1 MTATYRSCNFGDA
14 STIFSNEGSFHS
26 PQNIF
31 DNYYSVYSGAGMT
44 WYKFDIWYQYM
55 AGSSMFYHEQGFDE
69 FWRPGGT
76 SAAGVRE
83 VELSPKGK
91 LVDRFLRLTAA
102 EPDRG
107 VPFTPVAFLVD
118 YAHGWEPAPFWPNSF
133 QNWHGHP
140 DRFGYGDHERM
151 LEEYFSTAYFPIGP
165 ESEKPITATNE
176 VYLASPFGDI
186 FDVIQRLS
194 RRESLD
200 DDRHVSRRNRRRRNR
215 IDRGGRTAAGSIRG
229 QWRDAAGGRW
239 PSQRAGAGGA

>member
-1 MTATYRSCNFGDA
+1 
-14 STIFSNEGSFHS
+14 
-26 PQNIF
+26 
-31 DNYYSVYSGAGMT
+31 MT

-118 YAHGWEPAPFWPNSF
+118 YAHGWEPCAVLAEFV
-133 QNWHGHP
+133 
-140 DRFGYGDHERM
+140 
-151 LEEYFSTAYFPIGP
+151 
-165 ESEKPITATNE
+165 SE
-176 VYLASPFGDI
+176 LARPSRSL
-186 FDVIQRLS
+186 RL
-194 RRESLD
+194 RRS
-200 DDRHVSRRNRRRRNR
+200 
-215 IDRGGRTAAGSIRG
+215 
-229 QWRDAAGGRW
+229 
-239 PSQRAGAGGA
+239 